1 MKSREAFDIRELWKC
16 RAEKVELWK
25 IWGHL
30 FVQWLRLLPYEG
42 VWKVSVSPSVNDR
55 AALRPSHLQQ
65 DNEAIRTSLG
75 PGKRSLWNDFCLR
88 RVPLRGSW
96 EQREA
101 QEGWKKLQD
110 FHEGDDREQE
120 SKEWEL
126 HLEEFRYCRGPEGF
140 EEPAGTNGHFLT
152 GGVDRPWKSQGELE
166 QVVLRKACRPG
177 RTSWRSFQERAA
189 RSKEESKCRDK

>member
-1 MKSREAFDIRELWKC
+1 MKDLGSFVCTVAEVVTIGGSLKSHCVTLSQWQSCTEAKPFAAGQWGYKNISGSRQEKSVKWLLPEEGSSQREL
-16 RAEKVELWK
+16 RAE
-25 IWGHL
+25 
-30 FVQWLRLLPYEG
+30 
-42 VWKVSVSPSVNDR
+42 
-55 AALRPSHLQQ
+55 
-65 DNEAIRTSLG
+65 
-75 PGKRSLWNDFCLR
+75 RSFF
-88 RVPLRGSW
+88 
-96 EQREA
+96 

-126 HLEEFRYCRGPEGF
+126 HLGEFRYCRGPEGF

-152 GGVDRPWKSQGELE
+152 GGVDRPRKSQGELE